1 MTGVH
6 VGRGSFFMELEE
18 VALEIGWQFA
28 ESSDGALEYLYCQT

>member
-6 VGRGSFFMELEE
+6 VGSGCFLMDSEE